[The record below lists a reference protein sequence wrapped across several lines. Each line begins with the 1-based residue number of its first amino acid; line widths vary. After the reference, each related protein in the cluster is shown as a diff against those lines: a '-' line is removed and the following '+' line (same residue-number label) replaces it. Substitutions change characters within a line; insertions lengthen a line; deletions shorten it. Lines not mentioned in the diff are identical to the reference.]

1 MTGTASR
8 AAARVLGLG
17 AIVLVAIALAIILFG
32 DEQETYEVT
41 GEFRNASQL
50 VGGEL
55 VVVGGV
61 RAGSVKEIEL
71 SDDNRALVTFTVDE
85 EFAPLE
91 RGTVATVRSTS
102 LAGIANRRVEL
113 TLPERGEGGDEIDDG
128 GVLAESETV
137 SEVDLDELFNT
148 LEPRTVADLKRVIK
162 GLDAAG
168 KGLAEESNRGF
179 RYLNPLLSTS
189 REVLA
194 QLNSDREAV
203 RRLLVD
209 GSELSGALA
218 DRRDELTSLVSNL
231 DVAAGAVG
239 RQRAALTGAIERL
252 PDFMRHANTTFVN
265 LRAAADDL
273 EPLVVATDPVAERLG
288 PFFSEF
294 RGAAAGAVPTLRDLE
309 QVIRR
314 RGRGNDLVE
323 LTRSAVPLSKAALGD
338 GRPECGEDPVTDY
351 GKAADGEFG
360 QGALGE
366 ARCTLRNSMPILSHF
381 RAYTPEL
388 VGWFDD
394 FSTSGT
400 LDANGGIGRIGG
412 TFNVFSPSDSG
423 LPELLSPVDPADVYG
438 AAGAEALLD
447 MGNDK
452 RCPGALER
460 DPGDGSTPFTD
471 GGTLDCDP
479 TQLPVGP

>member
-1 MTGTASR
+1 MTGTSSR
-8 AAARVLGLG
+8 AAARVVGFA
-17 AIVLVAIALAIILFG
+17 AIVIAAITVAVVLLG
-32 DEQETYEVT
+32 GEEDSYEVT
-41 GEFRNASQL
+41 AEFRNASQL

-61 RAGSVKEIEL
+61 QAGSVEDVEL
-71 SDDNRALVTFTVDE
+71 SDDNRARITFTVDE
-85 EFAPLE
+85 GYAPLA
-91 RGTVATVRSTS
+91 RGTIATIRSTS

-113 TLPERGEGGDEIDDG
+113 TIPEEEDAGAEIEDG
-128 GVLAESETV
+128 GLMPEAETV
-137 SEVDLDELFNT
+137 SEVDLDHVFNT
-148 LEPRTVADLKRVIK
+148 ANPRTVADLKRVIQ
-162 GLDAAG
+162 GLDEAG
-168 KGLAEESNRGF
+168 NGLGRQANRGF
-179 RYLNPLLSTS
+179 EYLNPLLSTS

-209 GSELSGALA
+209 GSQLSGAVA
-218 DRRDELTSLVSNL
+218 GRRGELTELVSNL
-231 DVAAGAVG
+231 NVAAGAIG

-294 RGAAAGAVPTLRDLE
+294 RAASAGAVPTIRDLE
-309 QVIRR
+309 RVIRR
-314 RGRGNDLVE
+314 GGKDNDLVE
-323 LTRSAVPLSKAALGD
+323 LTRSAVPLADAALGE
-338 GRPECGEDPVTDY
+338 GRPDCGENPATDF
-351 GKAADGEFG
+351 GEAADDDYG

-366 ARCTLRNSMPILSHF
+366 ARCALRNSMPVLTHF

-388 VGWFDD
+388 MGWFDD

-412 TFNVFSPSDSG
+412 TFNVFTPNESG
-423 LPELLSPVDPADVYG
+423 VPELLSPVDPADVYG
-438 AAGAEALLD
+438 AAGADALLD
-447 MGNDK
+447 MGNDQ

-479 TQLPVGP
+479 TQLPIGP

>member
-1 MTGTASR
+1 VLGTPQ
-8 AAARVLGLG
+8 AAARILGFGAVVLAAVALSIVVLGGEEDPYELTAELG
-17 AIVLVAIALAIILFG
+17 
-32 DEQETYEVT
+32 
-41 GEFRNASQL
+41 NASQL

-61 RAGSVKEIEL
+61 KAGSVTEIEL
-71 SDDNRALVTFTVDE
+71 SDDNRALVTFTVDD
-85 EFAPLE
+85 EFAPLR
-91 RGTVATVRSTS
+91 RGTTATVRSTS
-102 LAGIANRRVEL
+102 LAGIANRRLEL
-113 TLPERGEGGDEIDDG
+113 KLPGEGEASEEIPDEGTLD
-128 GVLAESETV
+128 ESETV
-137 SEVDLDELFNT
+137 SEVDLDEVFNT
-148 LEPRTVADLKRVIK
+148 LNPRTVADLKRVIK
-162 GLDAAG
+162 GLDDAG
-168 KGLAEESNRGF
+168 DGLGAESNRGL

-209 GSELSGALA
+209 GSQLSGALA
-218 DRRDELTSLVSNL
+218 ERRDELTDLVANL
-231 DVAAGAVG
+231 STATGAIG
-239 RQRAALTGAIERL
+239 RQRAALTSSIERL

-273 EPLVVATDPVAERLG
+273 EPLLVATDPVAERLG

-294 RGAAAGAVPTLRDLE
+294 RGAAAGAAPTLRDLDE
-309 QVIRR
+309 VIRR
-314 RGRGNDLVE
+314 GGRGNDLVE
-323 LTRSAVPLSKAALGD
+323 LTNLAVPLSKAALGS
-338 GRPECGEDPVTDY
+338 GRPECGESPVTDFA
-351 GKAADGEFG
+351 GAADDDFG

-366 ARCTLRNSMPILSHF
+366 ARCALRNSMPILSHF

-412 TFNVFSPSDSG
+412 TFNVFTANESG
-423 LPELLSPVDPADVYG
+423 VPEILSPVDPADVYG
-438 AAGAEALLD
+438 AAGADALLD
-447 MGNDK
+447 MGNDQ

>member
-1 MTGTASR
+1 MTATPQ
-8 AAARVLGLG
+8 AAARILGLG
-17 AIVLVAIALAIILFG
+17 AIVIVAVALAVVLFG
-32 DEQETYEVT
+32 GEEDPYEVT
-41 GEFRNASQL
+41 AEFGNASQL

-61 RAGSVKEIEL
+61 AVGSVETVEL
-71 SDDNRALVTFTVDE
+71 SDDNRALVTFTVE
-85 EFAPLE
+85 EGFAPLA

-113 TLPERGEGGDEIDDG
+113 TLPQDGEAGEAIDDG
-128 GVLAESETV
+128 GTLAESETV
-137 SEVDLDELFNT
+137 SEVDLDEVFNT
-148 LEPRTVADLKRVIK
+148 LNPRTVADLKRVIK
-162 GLDAAG
+162 GLDSAG
-168 KGLAEESNRGF
+168 NGLAEESNRGF

-194 QLNSDREAV
+194 QLNADREAV
-203 RRLLVD
+203 RRVLVD
-209 GSELSGALA
+209 GSQLSGALA
-218 DRRDELTSLVSNL
+218 ERRGELMELVANL
-231 DVAAGAVG
+231 STATGAIG

-273 EPLVVATDPVAERLG
+273 EPLVAAADPVAERLG

-314 RGRGNDLVE
+314 PGRANDLVE
-323 LTRSAVPLSKAALGD
+323 LTRLAVPLSKAALGD
-338 GRPECGEDPVTDY
+338 GRPECGESPVSDY
-351 GKAADGEFG
+351 EEAADDDFG

-366 ARCTLRNSMPILSHF
+366 ARCTLRNSMPILTHF

-412 TFNVFSPSDSG
+412 TFNVFTPNESG

-438 AAGAEALLD
+438 ASGADALLD
-447 MGNDK
+447 MGNDR

-460 DPGDGSTPFTD
+460 DSGDGSTPFTD

-479 TQLPVGP
+479 EQLPVGP

>member
-1 MTGTASR
+1 M
-8 AAARVLGLG
+8 G
-17 AIVLVAIALAIILFG
+17 ALLLATIALALVLFG
-32 DEQETYEVT
+32 GEEDPYEVT
-41 GEFRNASQL
+41 AEFRNASQL
-50 VGGEL
+50 VGDEI
-55 VVVGGV
+55 VVIGGV
-61 RAGSVKEIEL
+61 TVGSVTGIEL
-71 SDDNRALVTFTVDE
+71 SDDNRARVTFTVSG
-85 EFAPLE
+85 EFAPLA

-102 LAGIANRRVEL
+102 LAGLANRRLEL
-113 TLPERGEGGDEIDDG
+113 TLPGAGEAGGEISDG
-128 GVLAESETV
+128 GTLSESETV
-137 SEVDLDELFNT
+137 SEVDLDQVFNT
-148 LEPRTVADLKRVIK
+148 LNPRTVADLKRVIK
-162 GLDAAG
+162 GLDDAG
-168 KGLAEESNRGF
+168 KGLAPQSNRGI

-194 QLNSDREAV
+194 QLNTDREAV

-218 DRRDELTSLVSNL
+218 ERRDELEDLVANL
-231 DVAAGAVG
+231 STATGAIG
-239 RQRAALTGAIERL
+239 RQRAALTSSVEKL
-252 PDFMRHANTTFVN
+252 PDFMRRANTTFVN

-273 EPLVVATDPVAERLG
+273 EPLLVATDPVAERLG

-294 RGAAAGAVPTLRDLE
+294 RAAAAGAVPTLRDLDE
-309 QVIRR
+309 VIRR
-314 RGRGNDLVE
+314 GGRDNDLVE
-323 LTRSAVPLSKAALGD
+323 LTNLAVPLSEIAVGE
-338 GRPECGEDPVTDY
+338 GRPDCGQNPATDY
-351 GKAADGEFG
+351 EEAADDDFD

-366 ARCTLRNSMPILSHF
+366 ARCALRNSMPILSHF

-412 TFNVFSPSDSG
+412 TFNVFSSSDTG
-423 LPELLSPVDPADVYG
+423 VPELLSPVDPADVYG
-438 AAGAEALLD
+438 AGGADGLLS
-447 MGNDK
+447 MHNDQ

-479 TQLPVGP
+479 TQLPIGP

>member
-1 MTGTASR
+1 M
-8 AAARVLGLG
+8 
-17 AIVLVAIALAIILFG
+17 
-32 DEQETYEVT
+32 
-41 GEFRNASQL
+41 
-50 VGGEL
+50 
-55 VVVGGV
+55 
-61 RAGSVKEIEL
+61 
-71 SDDNRALVTFTVDE
+71 
-85 EFAPLE
+85 
-91 RGTVATVRSTS
+91 
-102 LAGIANRRVEL
+102 
-113 TLPERGEGGDEIDDG
+113 
-128 GVLAESETV
+128 
-137 SEVDLDELFNT
+137 DLDQVFNT
-148 LEPRTVADLKRVIK
+148 ANPRTVADLKRVIQ
-162 GLDAAG
+162 GLDEAG
-168 KGLAEESNRGF
+168 NGLGREANRGF
-179 RYLNPLLSTS
+179 EYLNPLLSTS
-189 REVLA
+189 REVLGE
-194 QLNSDREAV
+194 LNSDREAV

-218 DRRDELTSLVSNL
+218 ERRGDLTELVSNL
-231 DVAAGAVG
+231 NVAAGAIG

-273 EPLVVATDPVAERLG
+273 EPLVVAAGPVAERLG

-294 RGAAAGAVPTLRDLE
+294 RAASAGAVPTLRDLE

-314 RGRGNDLVE
+314 GGQNNDLVE
-323 LTRSAVPLSKAALGD
+323 LTKLAVPLSEVALGD
-338 GRPECGEDPVTDY
+338 GRPDCGENPVTDFEA
-351 GKAADGEFG
+351 AADDDFD

-366 ARCTLRNSMPILSHF
+366 ARCTLRNSMPILTHF

-400 LDANGGIGRIGG
+400 IDANGGIGRIGG
-412 TFNVFSPSDSG
+412 TFNVFTPNESG
-423 LPELLSPVDPADVYG
+423 VPELLSPVDPADVYG
-438 AAGAEALLD
+438 AAGADALLD
-447 MGNDK
+447 LGNDQ